1 MKKKI
6 YQQEVEN
13 EPEVEMP
20 FENISVEYSLRSLSE
35 INTKIYLNSK
45 VVLTLC

>member
-1 MKKKI
+1 MKKRE
-6 YQQEVEN
+6 QQEVEN

-20 FENISVEYSLRSLSE
+20 FENISVECSLRSLSE
-35 INTKIYLNSK
+35 IDTKMYVNSK